1 MAIKTLP
8 GYKGAGTKGYYTELT
23 EEQKKQ
29 LEGTY
34 KKAEPTQLTPYTPQ
48 SLNETALPPG
58 YVGDGNGIQKVA
70 TNDIQKL
77 PTAVQVANAGL
88 QQGKNRSD
96 SYPDVSPVSSAVAP
110 TTTPTTTPTT
120 SDIASAV
127 QSRIVGATQKN
138 GTSNI
143 TTITPTSAI
152 DNLTTTP
159 PEKYVEAVKEAEQK
173 AAEAEAKAQKE
184 AEFKNDILATLKQLT
199 NTLTPSEE
207 KQKATLA
214 TQEQIRQNLANIMA
228 MGQKN
233 NTQIGNLVTDS
244 SNMIKDAYGETKKLA
259 GSTHDYILSN
269 PYESD
274 IGKSIMNFYN
284 MQGGKGASEATAEA
298 AATNA
303 GNIDSYSAANANRQR
318 LAFTNAGTE
327 AIRNQYN
334 ATTANLLN
342 TLQQFGINVGDLIA
356 KFNENVKN
364 QQAYN
369 AELMGQYTEGAKTET
384 NAITEAEKNR
394 LALKSD
400 IANYI
405 SQLLGTKSSNE
416 TQKEIAKI
424 DADTQKYLGDIN
436 VDAALHGQA
445 DTQSATPKTVY
456 KAFQDMLAG
465 NYTDEDGKTIAP
477 ADANEAIAILLE
489 LFPGN
494 KDYINTYIKPLAN

>member
-1 MAIKTLP
+1 
-8 GYKGAGTKGYYTELT
+8 
-23 EEQKKQ
+23 
-29 LEGTY
+29 
-34 KKAEPTQLTPYTPQ
+34 
-48 SLNETALPPG
+48 
-58 YVGDGNGIQKVA
+58 V
-70 TNDIQKL
+70 
-77 PTAVQVANAGL
+77 
-88 QQGKNRSD
+88 
-96 SYPDVSPVSSAVAP
+96 
-110 TTTPTTTPTT
+110 
-120 SDIASAV
+120 
-127 QSRIVGATQKN
+127 
-138 GTSNI
+138 
-143 TTITPTSAI
+143 
-152 DNLTTTP
+152 
-159 PEKYVEAVKEAEQK
+159 
-173 AAEAEAKAQKE
+173 
-184 AEFKNDILATLKQLT
+184 EFKNDILATLKQLT

-228 MGQKN
+228 MGEKN

-244 SNMIKDAYGETKKLA
+244 SNMIKDAYGETKKQTD
-259 GSTHDYILSN
+259 SIYDYIRSN

-274 IGKSIMNFYN
+274 IGKSIMNYYD
-284 MQGGKGASEATAEA
+284 MLGGKGASEATAEA

-369 AELMGQYTEGAKTET
+369 AELMGQYTEGAKAET

-465 NYTDEDGKTIAP
+465 NYTYTDDEGKTITLDP
-477 ADANEAIAILLE
+477 VDANLAISILLE
-489 LFPGN
+489 AFPGN
-494 KDYINTYIKPLAN
+494 EDYIKTYIKPLAN

>member
-23 EEQKKQ
+23 EEEKKQ

-58 YVGDGNGIQKVA
+58 YVGNGNVLQKIA
-70 TNDIQKL
+70 TNDLEKREAEKKATAEREAAKKL
-77 PTAVQVANAGL
+77 YTARYSPINPENPNGSNVTSDTAVAMPTIQNSNFAP
-88 QQGKNRSD
+88 S
-96 SYPDVSPVSSAVAP
+96 SPVSAIENPTVTAP
-110 TTTPTTTPTT
+110 ATYTESVNGHVVTHHTTPTI
-120 SDIASAV
+120 S
-127 QSRIVGATQKN
+127 
-138 GTSNI
+138 
-143 TTITPTSAI
+143 
-152 DNLTTTP
+152 
-159 PEKYVEAVKEAEQK
+159 
-173 AAEAEAKAQKE
+173 AEAEAKAQKE
-184 AEFKNDILATLKQLT
+184 AEFKNAILATLQQLT

-207 KQKATLA
+207 EQKATLA
-214 TQEQIRQNLANIMA
+214 MQEQIRQNLAKIMA
-228 MGQKN
+228 MGEKN
-233 NTQIGNLVTDS
+233 NTHIGNLVTDS

-416 TQKEIAKI
+416 TQEKIAKLN
-424 DADTQKYLGDIN
+424 ADTQRHSIDTNANLAMYGDT
-436 VDAALHGQA
+436 
-445 DTQSATPKTVY
+445 DTQSATELDILNKFHALIEGRFV
-456 KAFQDMLAG
+456 
-465 NYTDEDGKTIAP
+465 DEEGTTFP
-477 ADANEAIAILLE
+477 AVSVDEAIALLLGE
-489 LFPGN
+489 YPN
-494 KDYINTYIKPLAN
+494 SEDYINTYLKQIANDLK